1 MNVMNYFCCLNSAG
15 TNLRFAVTPVQATPR
30 IIILR
35 CATPAFGCFWLY
47 CSAVLLG
54 VTAAIAPAL
63 AGGNDSSDKVE
74 SLPSFYDF
82 SNDIPEVLTTTRLRQ
97 PKTRVPG
104 STTVIEGDLVR
115 QLGISNLVEI
125 FRLVPG
131 MVVAEVGSSTP
142 VTTYHGTAHYEQRR
156 MQVMI
161 DGRTAHRATLSDMD
175 WQSMPVALELIERIE
190 ISRGPNSAAYGINA
204 FLGAINFITRDPG
217 DTAGTELRIVSGSR
231 DYRRTFA
238 SIGDATKDID
248 WRLAFEKR
256 EFGGFDYQKKGNRFI
271 PFHDG
276 ENLNFLTFD
285 SRLKLKAGFNIEL
298 RAGVIDGVNEED
310 QYKTGYFQAQA
321 NPDIDVRDHYLDS
334 RFNVIPSATHFFHV
348 QVSFENFKRRQRWPI
363 EVSADKSNGNKKSGL
378 NSLFDG
384 ICINA
389 GGDPADCEARAAATE
404 PLTAN
409 VNADSE
415 DSRLEL
421 ELQDTLVLS
430 DTTKLVSGLGYRHD
444 TYRSETFFNGR
455 GTSEQYRAFG
465 NLEYSPTNWLTFN
478 GGGSWEHTDTTGR
491 SYFSPRLAA
500 NLIFNNQHALRFVYS
515 EAVRTPDSF
524 EQNPDYGYTLR
535 NVNAAY
541 ADELEGYRLT
551 IDDLLGQNYVNTLSV
566 YLTEE
571 RIRSHEIS
579 YFGQFLVS
587 PALLT
592 LEVRG
597 FKDEMRDMIGGIIQF
612 EEWNIDNSVAI
623 DQKGFEVEG
632 SVVFPSTTLRLSY
645 GYLDQ
650 DSRYSGPD
658 SYDGRQLSAE
668 EKENKLVWLGRLS
681 ARHSGSIAA
690 IQQLPWNITAASAFY
705 WADTFRNSQFE
716 RFDIRLAKQIIQP
729 RYTVELAFAMQH
741 YLNRE
746 FELSS
751 DNNIADHN
759 QFFVEAGL
767 RF

>member
-1 MNVMNYFCCLNSAG
+1 MQVAPG
-15 TNLRFAVTPVQATPR
+15 TT
-30 IIILR
+30 ILR
-35 CATPAFGCFWLY
+35 CATQAFSGFRLY
-47 CSAVLLG
+47 FSATLLG
-54 VTAAIAPAL
+54 VTTAVAPAL
-63 AGGNDSSDKVE
+63 ADGNDIPDKVE
-74 SLPSFYDF
+74 PLRGFYGF
-82 SNDIPEVLTTTRLRQ
+82 SDDIPEVLTTTRLRQ

-104 STTVIEGDLVR
+104 STTVIEGNLIR
-115 QLGISNLVEI
+115 QLGINSLVEI

-131 MVVAEVGSSTP
+131 MVVGEVGSGTP
-142 VTTYHGTAHYEQRR
+142 VTTYHGTVHYEQRR
-156 MQVMI
+156 MQVLI

-190 ISRGPNSAAYGINA
+190 VSRGPNSAAYGINA
-204 FLGAINFITRDPG
+204 FLGTINFITRDPG
-217 DTAGTELRIVSGSR
+217 DTVGTELRIMSGSR

-256 EFGGFDYQKKGNRFI
+256 EFGGFDYQKEDGEFI

-276 ENLNFLTFD
+276 QNLNFLMFD
-285 SRLKLKAGFNIEL
+285 SRLKLKPDFNIEL
-298 RAGVIDGVNEED
+298 RAGITDGVNEED
-310 QYKTGYFQAQA
+310 QYKTGYFPAQA
-321 NPDIDVRDHYLDS
+321 NPDIDVQDFYLDS
-334 RFNVIPSATHFFHV
+334 RFNVIPSADHFFHV

-363 EVSADKSNGNKKSGL
+363 KVPIEDVL
-378 NSLFDG
+378 PLFNG
-384 ICINA
+384 ICLN
-389 GGDPADCEARAAATE
+389 PADSSVNCSN
-404 PLTAN
+404 LNTAPESLSAN
-409 VNADSE
+409 LNADSE

-455 GTSEQYRAFG
+455 GTSEQYRVFG

-478 GGGSWEHTDTTGR
+478 GGGNWEHTDTTGKG
-491 SYFSPRLAA
+491 YFSPRLAA

-524 EQNPDYGYTLR
+524 EQNPNYGFVLR

-541 ADELEGYRLT
+541 AGELEGYRLT
-551 IDDLLGQNYVNTLSV
+551 TGDIAREKFSDTLGVELH
-566 YLTEE
+566 EE
-571 RIRSHEIS
+571 KIRSHEIS
-579 YFGQFLVS
+579 YFGQFPLT

-597 FKDEMRDMIGGIIQF
+597 FKDEMRDMISGVIQF
-612 EEWNIDNSVAI
+612 EEWNIDNSVNI

-632 SVVFPSTTLRLSY
+632 TLVFPLTTFRASY

-650 DSRYSGPD
+650 DTRYSGPL
-658 SYDGRQLSAE
+658 SYNGQNLRE
-668 EKENKLVWLGRLS
+668 EEVPIKLRLLERLS
-681 ARHSGSIAA
+681 VRHSGSIAV
-690 IQQLPWNITAASAFY
+690 IQTLPWNVTAASVFY
-705 WADTFRNSQFE
+705 WADEFRNSQFE

-729 RYTVELAFAMQH
+729 RYTAELAFVMQH

-751 DNNIADHN
+751 DNNIADQN

>member
-1 MNVMNYFCCLNSAG
+1 MAD
-15 TNLRFAVTPVQATPR
+15 
-30 IIILR
+30 
-35 CATPAFGCFWLY
+35 
-47 CSAVLLG
+47 
-54 VTAAIAPAL
+54 
-63 AGGNDSSDKVE
+63 GNDIPDKVE
-74 SLPSFYDF
+74 PLRGFYGF
-82 SNDIPEVLTTTRLRQ
+82 SDDIPEVLTTTRLRQ

-104 STTVIEGDLVR
+104 STTVIEGNLIR
-115 QLGISNLVEI
+115 QLGINSLVEI

-131 MVVAEVGSSTP
+131 MVVGEVGSGTP
-142 VTTYHGTAHYEQRR
+142 VTTYHGTVHYEQRR
-156 MQVMI
+156 MQVLI

-190 ISRGPNSAAYGINA
+190 VSRGPNSAAYGINA
-204 FLGAINFITRDPG
+204 FLGTINFITRDPG
-217 DTAGTELRIVSGSR
+217 DTVGTELRIMSGSR

-256 EFGGFDYQKKGNRFI
+256 EFGGFDYQKEDGEFI

-276 ENLNFLTFD
+276 QNLNFLMFD
-285 SRLKLKAGFNIEL
+285 SRLKLKPDFNIEL
-298 RAGVIDGVNEED
+298 RAGITDGVNEED
-310 QYKTGYFQAQA
+310 QYKTGYFPAQA
-321 NPDIDVRDHYLDS
+321 NPDIDVQDFYLDS
-334 RFNVIPSATHFFHV
+334 RFNVIPSADHFFHV

-363 EVSADKSNGNKKSGL
+363 KVPIEDVL
-378 NSLFDG
+378 PLFNG
-384 ICINA
+384 ICLN
-389 GGDPADCEARAAATE
+389 PADSSVNCSN
-404 PLTAN
+404 LNTAPESLSAN
-409 VNADSE
+409 LNADSE

-455 GTSEQYRAFG
+455 GTSEQYRVFG

-478 GGGSWEHTDTTGR
+478 GGGNWEHTDTTGKG
-491 SYFSPRLAA
+491 YFSPRLAA

-524 EQNPDYGYTLR
+524 EQNPNYGFVLR

-541 ADELEGYRLT
+541 AGELEGYRLT
-551 IDDLLGQNYVNTLSV
+551 TGDIAREKFSDTLGVELH
-566 YLTEE
+566 EE
-571 RIRSHEIS
+571 KIRSHEIS
-579 YFGQFLVS
+579 YFGQFPLT

-597 FKDEMRDMIGGIIQF
+597 FKDEMRDMISGVIQF
-612 EEWNIDNSVAI
+612 EEWNIDNSVNI

-632 SVVFPSTTLRLSY
+632 TLVFPLTTFRASY

-650 DSRYSGPD
+650 DTRYSGPL
-658 SYDGRQLSAE
+658 SYNGQNLRE
-668 EKENKLVWLGRLS
+668 EEVPIKLRLLERLS
-681 ARHSGSIAA
+681 VRHSGSIAV
-690 IQQLPWNITAASAFY
+690 IQTLPWNVTAASVFY
-705 WADTFRNSQFE
+705 WADEFRNSQFE

-729 RYTVELAFAMQH
+729 RYTAELAFVMQH

-751 DNNIADHN
+751 DNNIADQN

>member
-1 MNVMNYFCCLNSAG
+1 MTV
-15 TNLRFAVTPVQATPR
+15 TIRLR
-30 IIILR
+30 L
-35 CATPAFGCFWLY
+35 C
-47 CSAVLLG
+47 
-54 VTAAIAPAL
+54 PAL
-63 AGGNDSSDKVE
+63 PG
-74 SLPSFYDF
+74 FYDF
-82 SNDIPEVLTTTRLRQ
+82 SDDIPEVLTTTRLRQ

-115 QLGISNLVEI
+115 QLGISSLVEI

-131 MVVAEVGSSTP
+131 MVVAEVGSGTP

-256 EFGGFDYQKKGNRFI
+256 EFGGFDYQKEDGVFI

-276 ENLNFLTFD
+276 QNLNFLTFD
-285 SRLKLKAGFNIEL
+285 SRLKLKPDFNIEL
-298 RAGVIDGVNEED
+298 RAGVTDGVNEED
-310 QYKTGYFQAQA
+310 QYKTGYFPAQA
-321 NPDIDVRDHYLDS
+321 NPDIDVRDYYLDS
-334 RFNVIPSATHFFHV
+334 RFNVVPSADHFFHV

-363 EVSADKSNGNKKSGL
+363 KVPTEGVL
-378 NSLFDG
+378 PLFNG
-384 ICINA
+384 ICSNPA
-389 GGDPADCEARAAATE
+389 GSSVNCSN
-404 PLTAN
+404 LNTAPESLSAN
-409 VNADSE
+409 LNADSE

-455 GTSEQYRAFG
+455 GTSEQYRVFG

-478 GGGSWEHTDTTGR
+478 GGGNWEHTDTTGQG
-491 SYFSPRLAA
+491 YFSPRLAA

-515 EAVRTPDSF
+515 EAVRTPDNF
-524 EQNPDYGYTLR
+524 EQKPDYGYTLR

-541 ADELEGYRLT
+541 AGELEGYRLT
-551 IDDLLGQNYVNTLSV
+551 INDLPDKDYVSTLGVH
-566 YLTEE
+566 LTEE

-579 YFGQFLVS
+579 YFGQFPVS

-597 FKDEMRDMIGGIIQF
+597 FRDEMRNMIGGVIQF
-612 EEWNIDNSVAI
+612 EEWNIDNSVDI

-632 SVVFPSTTLRLSY
+632 SAVFPSTTLRLSY

-658 SYDGRQLSAE
+658 SYDGKQLSTE
-668 EKENKLVWLGRLS
+668 EKENKLAWLGRLS

-690 IQQLPWNITAASAFY
+690 IQRLPWNITAASAFY
-705 WADTFRNSQFE
+705 WVDKFRNSQFE
-716 RFDIRLAKQIIQP
+716 RLDIRLAKQIIQP
-729 RYTVELAFAMQH
+729 RYTVELAFVMQH
-741 YLNRE
+741 YLNRD

>member
-1 MNVMNYFCCLNSAG
+1 MDSLLATTS
-15 TNLRFAVTPVQATPR
+15 LQAVPHQT
-30 IIILR
+30 ILR
-35 CATPAFGCFWLY
+35 RAPPAFGGFWLF
-47 CSAVLLG
+47 CSATLLG
-54 VTAAIAPAL
+54 ITVSVAPAL
-63 AGGNDSSDKVE
+63 ADGNDLSDKVE
-74 SLPSFYDF
+74 PLPGFYGFND
-82 SNDIPEVLTTTRLRQ
+82 DIPEVLTTTRLRQ

-104 STTVIEGDLVR
+104 STTVIEGNLIR
-115 QLGISNLVEI
+115 QLGINSLVEI

-156 MQVMI
+156 MQIMI

-190 ISRGPNSAAYGINA
+190 VSRGPNSAAYGINA
-204 FLGAINFITRDPG
+204 FLGSINIITRDPA
-217 DTAGTELRIVSGSR
+217 DTAGAELRVMSGSR

-238 SIGDATKDID
+238 SIGDATEDID
-248 WRLAFEKR
+248 WRLAIEKR
-256 EFGGFDYQKKGNRFI
+256 VFGGFDYQKEDGEFI

-276 ENLNFLTFD
+276 QNLNFLTFD
-285 SRLKLKAGFNIEL
+285 SRLKLKPDFNIEL
-298 RAGVIDGVNEED
+298 RAGVTDGVNEED
-310 QYKTGYFQAQA
+310 QYKTGYFPAQA
-321 NPDIDVRDHYLDS
+321 NPDIDVRDYYLDS
-334 RFNVIPSATHFFHV
+334 RFNFIPSADHFFHV

-363 EVSADKSNGNKKSGL
+363 KLPTEDVL
-378 NSLFDG
+378 PLFNG
-384 ICINA
+384 ICSNPA
-389 GGDPADCEARAAATE
+389 GSSVNCSN
-404 PLTAN
+404 LNTAPESLSAN
-409 VNADSE
+409 LNADSE

-444 TYRSETFFNGR
+444 TYRSETFSNGR
-455 GTSEQYRAFG
+455 GTSEQYRVFG
-465 NLEYSPTNWLTFN
+465 NFEYSPTNWLTFN
-478 GGGSWEHTDTTGR
+478 GGGNWEHTGTTGQG
-491 SYFSPRLAA
+491 YFSPRLAA

-551 IDDLLGQNYVNTLSV
+551 INDLLEKNYVNTLGV
-566 YLTEE
+566 HLTEE
-571 RIRSHEIS
+571 KIRSHEIS
-579 YFGQFLVS
+579 YFGQFPVS

-597 FKDEMRDMIGGIIQF
+597 FRDEMRDMIGGVIQF
-612 EEWNIDNSVAI
+612 EEWNIDNSVDI

-650 DSRYSGPD
+650 ESRYSGPD
-658 SYDGRQLSAE
+658 SYDGKKLSAE
-668 EKENKLVWLGRLS
+668 EKGNKLAWLGRLS
-681 ARHSGSIAA
+681 ARHSGSIVA
-690 IQQLPWNITAASAFY
+690 IQRLPWNITAASAFY
-705 WADTFRNSQFE
+705 WADEFRNSQFE
-716 RFDIRLAKQIIQP
+716 RLDIRLAKQLIQP
-729 RYTVELAFAMQH
+729 RYTAELAFVMQH

-746 FELSS
+746 YDLSS

>member
-1 MNVMNYFCCLNSAG
+1 MDVTNDFCRPNSDGA
-15 TNLRFAVTPVQATPR
+15 NLRFAATPLQVAPR
-30 IIILR
+30 TTILR
-35 CATPAFGCFWLY
+35 CAIQASSRFRLY
-47 CSAVLLG
+47 CSATLLG
-54 VTAAIAPAL
+54 VTAAVTPAL
-63 AGGNDSSDKVE
+63 AVGDDSPDKVE
-74 SLPSFYDF
+74 ALPGFYGF
-82 SNDIPEVLTTTRLRQ
+82 SDDIPEVLTTTRLRQ

-115 QLGISNLVEI
+115 QLGISGLVEI

-131 MVVAEVGSSTP
+131 MVVAEVGSGTP

-161 DGRTAHRATLSDMD
+161 NGRTAHRATLSDMD
-175 WQSMPVALELIERIE
+175 WQSMPVALELIERVE

-204 FLGAINFITRDPG
+204 FLGTINFITRDPG
-217 DTAGTELRIVSGSR
+217 DTVGTELRIVSGTR

-238 SIGDATKDID
+238 SIGEATKDID

-256 EFGGFDYQKKGNRFI
+256 EFGGFDYQKEDGVSI

-276 ENLNFLTFD
+276 QNLNFLTFD
-285 SRLKLKAGFNIEL
+285 SRLKLKPDFNIEL
-298 RAGVIDGVNEED
+298 RAGVTDGVNEED
-310 QYKTGYFQAQA
+310 QYKTGYFPTQA
-321 NPDIDVRDHYLDS
+321 NPDIDVRDYYLDS
-334 RFNVIPSATHFFHV
+334 RFNVVPSADHFFHV

-363 EVSADKSNGNKKSGL
+363 KVPTEDVL
-378 NSLFDG
+378 PLFNG
-384 ICINA
+384 ICSNPA
-389 GGDPADCEARAAATE
+389 GSSVNCSNLNTVPES
-404 PLTAN
+404 LSAN
-409 VNADSE
+409 LNADSE

-455 GTSEQYRAFG
+455 GTSEQYRVFG

-478 GGGSWEHTDTTGR
+478 GGGNWEHTDTTGQG
-491 SYFSPRLAA
+491 YFSPRLAA

-524 EQNPDYGYTLR
+524 EQKPDYGYTLR

-551 IDDLLGQNYVNTLSV
+551 INDLLDKNYVSTLGV
-566 YLTEE
+566 HLTEE

-579 YFGQFLVS
+579 YFGQFPVS
-587 PALLT
+587 LALFT

-597 FKDEMRDMIGGIIQF
+597 FKDEMRNMIGGVIQF
-612 EEWNIDNSVAI
+612 EEWNIDNSVDI

-632 SVVFPSTTLRLSY
+632 SAVFPSTTLRLSY

-658 SYDGRQLSAE
+658 SYDGKQLSTE
-668 EKENKLVWLGRLS
+668 EKENKLTWLGRLS

-690 IQQLPWNITAASAFY
+690 IQRLPWNITAASAFY
-705 WADTFRNSQFE
+705 WVDKFRNSQFE
-716 RFDIRLAKQIIQP
+716 RFDTRLAKQIIQP
-729 RYTVELAFAMQH
+729 RYTVELALIMRH

>member
-1 MNVMNYFCCLNSAG
+1 M
-15 TNLRFAVTPVQATPR
+15 
-30 IIILR
+30 
-35 CATPAFGCFWLY
+35 
-47 CSAVLLG
+47 
-54 VTAAIAPAL
+54 
-63 AGGNDSSDKVE
+63 
-74 SLPSFYDF
+74 
-82 SNDIPEVLTTTRLRQ
+82 LTTTRLRQ

-115 QLGISNLVEI
+115 QLGINSLVEI

-156 MQVMI
+156 MQVLI

-175 WQSMPVALELIERIE
+175 WQTMPVALELIERIE
-190 ISRGPNSAAYGINA
+190 VSRGPNSAAYGINA
-204 FLGAINFITRDPG
+204 FLGSINIITRDPA
-217 DTAGTELRIVSGSR
+217 DTAGTELRVMSGSR

-238 SIGDATKDID
+238 SVGDANADID

-256 EFGGFDYQKKGNRFI
+256 EFGGFDYQKYDDGEEGSDGFE

-276 ENLNFLTFD
+276 HDLNFLTFD
-285 SRLKLKAGFNIEL
+285 SRLKLQPDFNIEL
-298 RAGVIDGVNEED
+298 RAGVTDGVNEED
-310 QYKTGYFQAQA
+310 QYKTGYFPAQA
-321 NPDIDVRDHYLDS
+321 NPDIDVRDYYLDS
-334 RFNVIPSATHFFHV
+334 RFNIIPSADHFFHV

-363 EVSADKSNGNKKSGL
+363 KVPTEDVLPLFNGIYSNPAGSFVNCSNL
-378 NSLFDG
+378 NTS
-384 ICINA
+384 
-389 GGDPADCEARAAATE
+389 PE
-404 PLTAN
+404 PLSAN
-409 VNADSE
+409 LNADSE

-455 GTSEQYRAFG
+455 GTSEQYRVFA
-465 NLEYSPTNWLTFN
+465 NVEYSPTNWLTFN
-478 GGGSWEHTDTTGR
+478 GGGNWEHTGTTGQG
-491 SYFSPRLAA
+491 YFSPRLAA

-541 ADELEGYRLT
+541 AEELEGYRLT
-551 IDDLLGQNYVNTLSV
+551 TNDLLDKNYVNTLGV
-566 YLTEE
+566 HLTEE
-571 RIRSHEIS
+571 KIRSHEIS
-579 YFGQFLVS
+579 YFGQFRVS

-597 FKDEMRDMIGGIIQF
+597 FRDEMRDMIGGVIQF
-612 EEWNIDNSVAI
+612 EEWNIDNSVDI
-623 DQKGFEVEG
+623 DQKGFEVES
-632 SVVFPSTTLRLSY
+632 SVVFTSTTLRLSY

-658 SYDGRQLSAE
+658 SYDGKPLSAE
-668 EKENKLVWLGRLS
+668 EKGNKLTWLGRLS

-690 IQQLPWNITAASAFY
+690 IQRLPWNITAASAFY
-705 WADTFRNSQFE
+705 WADEFRNSQFE
-716 RFDIRLAKQIIQP
+716 RLDTRLAKQLVQP
-729 RYTVELAFAMQH
+729 RYTAEFAFVMQH

-746 FELSS
+746 FDLSS

>member
-1 MNVMNYFCCLNSAG
+1 MDVTNCFCCPNSDD
-15 TNLRFAVTPVQATPR
+15 TNSRFAITPLQMAPLTTVV
-30 IIILR
+30 R
-35 CATPAFGCFWLY
+35 CATQAFRSLRLYFW
-47 CSAVLLG
+47 ATLLA
-54 VTAAIAPAL
+54 VTAAVAPAL
-63 AGGNDSSDKVE
+63 AVGNDIPGKVE
-74 SLPSFYDF
+74 PLSGFYGF
-82 SNDIPEVLTTTRLRQ
+82 SDDIPEVLTTTRLRQ

-104 STTVIEGDLVR
+104 TTTVIEGNLIR
-115 QLGISNLVEI
+115 QLGINSLVEI

-131 MVVAEVGSSTP
+131 MVVGEVGSGTP
-142 VTTYHGTAHYEQRR
+142 VTTYHGTVHYEQRR
-156 MQVMI
+156 MQVLI

-204 FLGAINFITRDPG
+204 FLGSINIITRDPA
-217 DTAGTELRIVSGSR
+217 DTAGTELRVMSGSR

-238 SIGDATKDID
+238 SVGDANADAD
-248 WRLAFEKR
+248 WRIAFEKR
-256 EFGGFDYQKKGNRFI
+256 EFGGFDYQKEGGEFI

-276 ENLNFLTFD
+276 QNLNFLTFD
-285 SRLKLKAGFNIEL
+285 SRLKLRPDFNIEL
-298 RAGVIDGVNEED
+298 RAGVTDGVNEED
-310 QYKTGYFQAQA
+310 QYKTGYFPAQA
-321 NPDIDVRDHYLDS
+321 NPDIDVRDYYLDS
-334 RFNVIPSATHFFHV
+334 RFNVIPSANHFFHV

-363 EVSADKSNGNKKSGL
+363 KVPTEDVL
-378 NSLFDG
+378 PLFNG
-384 ICINA
+384 ICSSP
-389 GGDPADCEARAAATE
+389 GGSSVNCSNLNTAPE

-409 VNADSE
+409 LNADSE

-421 ELQDTLVLS
+421 ELQDTLILS

-455 GTSEQYRAFG
+455 GTSEQYRVFG

-478 GGGSWEHTDTTGR
+478 GGGNWEHTDTTGQG
-491 SYFSPRLAA
+491 YFSPRLAA

-524 EQNPDYGYTLR
+524 EQNPNYGFVLR

-541 ADELEGYRLT
+541 ASELEGYRLT
-551 IDDLLGQNYVNTLSV
+551 TGDIAREKFSDTLGVELH
-566 YLTEE
+566 EE
-571 RIRSHEIS
+571 KIRSHEIS
-579 YFGQFLVS
+579 YFGQFPLT

-597 FKDEMRDMIGGIIQF
+597 FKDEMRDMISGVIQF
-612 EEWNIDNSVAI
+612 EEWNIDNSVDI
-623 DQKGFEVEG
+623 DQKGFEVE
-632 SVVFPSTTLRLSY
+632 STLVFPLTTLRASY

-650 DSRYSGPD
+650 DTRYSGPLN
-658 SYDGRQLSAE
+658 YNGQNLRE
-668 EKENKLVWLGRLS
+668 EEESIKLILLERLS
-681 ARHSGSIAA
+681 VRHSGSIAA
-690 IQQLPWNITAASAFY
+690 IQTLPWNVTAASVFY
-705 WADTFRNSQFE
+705 WADEFRNSQFE

-729 RYTVELAFAMQH
+729 RYTAELAFVMQH

-746 FELSS
+746 FDLSS
-751 DNNIADHN
+751 DNNIANQN

>member
-1 MNVMNYFCCLNSAG
+1 M
-15 TNLRFAVTPVQATPR
+15 AVTNYSCCPSGTRVDSLLAITSLQAAPHQT
-30 IIILR
+30 ILR
-35 CATPAFGCFWLY
+35 RAPRAFGGFWLF
-47 CSAVLLG
+47 CTATLLG
-54 VTAAIAPAL
+54 VTVAVAPAL
-63 AGGNDSSDKVE
+63 ADGNDLSDKVE
-74 SLPSFYDF
+74 PLSGFYGF
-82 SNDIPEVLTTTRLRQ
+82 SDDIPEVLTTTRLRQ

-104 STTVIEGDLVR
+104 STTVIEGNLIR
-115 QLGISNLVEI
+115 QLGINSLVEI

-131 MVVAEVGSSTP
+131 MVVAEVGSGTP

-156 MQVMI
+156 MQVLI

-204 FLGAINFITRDPG
+204 FLGSINIITRDPA
-217 DTAGTELRIVSGSR
+217 DTAGTELRVMSGSR

-238 SIGDATKDID
+238 SVGDANADMD

-256 EFGGFDYQKKGNRFI
+256 EFGGFDYQKESGEFI

-276 ENLNFLTFD
+276 QNLNFLTFD
-285 SRLKLKAGFNIEL
+285 SRLKLQPDFNIEL
-298 RAGVIDGVNEED
+298 RAGVTDGVNEED
-310 QYKTGYFQAQA
+310 QYKTGYFPAQA
-321 NPDIDVRDHYLDS
+321 NPDIDVRDYYLDS
-334 RFNVIPSATHFFHV
+334 RFNFIPSADHFFHV

-363 EVSADKSNGNKKSGL
+363 EVSADKSDDEKKSEL

-384 ICINA
+384 ICISA
-389 GGDPADCEARAAATE
+389 GGNPADCEARAAATE

-409 VNADSE
+409 LNADSE

-421 ELQDTLVLS
+421 ELQDTLLLS
-430 DTTKLVSGLGYRHD
+430 DKIRLVSGLGYRHN

-455 GTSEQYRAFG
+455 GTSEQYRVFG
-465 NLEYSPTNWLTFN
+465 NLEYSPTDWLTFN
-478 GGGSWEHTDTTGR
+478 GGGNWEHTDTTGR
-491 SYFSPRLAA
+491 GYFSPRLAA

-541 ADELEGYRLT
+541 AGELESYRLT
-551 IDDLLGQNYVNTLSV
+551 INDLLNKNYVNTLGV
-566 YLTEE
+566 HLTEE
-571 RIRSHEIS
+571 KIRSHEIS
-579 YFGQFLVS
+579 YFGQFPVS

-597 FKDEMRDMIGGIIQF
+597 FRDEMRDMIGGVIQF
-612 EEWNIDNSVAI
+612 EEWNIDNSVDI

-650 DSRYSGPD
+650 ESRYSGPD
-658 SYDGRQLSAE
+658 SYDENQLSAGQ
-668 EKENKLVWLGRLS
+668 KENKLAWLGRLS

-690 IQQLPWNITAASAFY
+690 IQRLPWNITAASAFY
-705 WADTFRNSQFE
+705 WADEFRNSQFE
-716 RFDIRLAKQIIQP
+716 RLDIRLAKQIIQP
-729 RYTVELAFAMQH
+729 RYTAELAFVMQH